1 MSDTYG
7 AIAAKVVEVDAEYGR
22 VRVEYQTI
30 EDGLESPWAY
40 VAAPLAGSGRGML
53 FMPVKGD
60 EVLVL
65 HGDNDFDHPYVL
77 GYLWNGE
84 HKSPETDP
92 KLRVIKTPGG
102 HQLRFED
109 VDNKK
114 KIVLKSDGGRSL
126 TLDDNPSF
134 GKVELVSGSNS
145 VLMDDKPGATVVKL
159 QAGSGVG
166 VGVTVTLSA
175 TPQPSLS
182 ISVGPGTTIDLDAS
196 GLRINS
202 PGSTSITVAG
212 SATLTCSTAT
222 VNAAAMTL
230 NAPALSVNSGI
241 ATFSGVIQ
249 CSTLIASA
257 VVSPLYTPGIGNFI

>member
-114 KIVLKSDGGRSL
+114 KIVLKSDGGRRL

-166 VGVTVTLSA
+166 VTVTLSA

-182 ISVGPGTTIDLDAS
+182 ISVGAGTTIDLDAS

-241 ATFSGVIQ
+241 ATFSGVVQ

>member
-7 AIAAKVVEVDAEYGR
+7 AIAAKVVEVDAEHGR

-40 VAAPLAGSGRGML
+40 VAAPLAGGGRGML

-114 KIVLKSDGGRSL
+114 KIVLKSDGDRSL

-159 QAGSGVG
+159 QAGSG

-241 ATFSGVIQ
+241 ATFSGVVQ

>member
-166 VGVTVTLSA
+166 VTVTLSA

-182 ISVGPGTTIDLDAS
+182 ISVGAGTTIDLDAS

-241 ATFSGVIQ
+241 ATFSGVVQ